1 MASRQETVDFII
13 DQTVNAGLVT
23 AKKMFGEY
31 AIYHDTKVVALVCD
45 DDLFIKPTRA
55 GKDFIEIEREL
66 KRQRSF

>member
-45 DDLFIKPTRA
+45 DDLFIKVLSQKVGEFDRFT
-55 GKDFIEIEREL
+55 F
-66 KRQRSF
+66 SFVNYG